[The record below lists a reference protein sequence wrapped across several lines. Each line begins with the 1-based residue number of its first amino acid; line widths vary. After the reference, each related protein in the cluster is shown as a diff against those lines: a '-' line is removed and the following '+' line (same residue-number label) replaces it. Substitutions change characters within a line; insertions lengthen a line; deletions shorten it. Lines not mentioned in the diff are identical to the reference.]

1 MHALER
7 TRLLKNGKRAIK
19 AYSSIKE
26 EQTSASWSI
35 MFDTTETN
43 YGLRQ
48 VNYIYKN
55 PMAELKEANVDEQTP
70 SSDFK

>member
-1 MHALER
+1 
-7 TRLLKNGKRAIK
+7 
-19 AYSSIKE
+19 
-26 EQTSASWSI
+26 

>member
-1 MHALER
+1 
-7 TRLLKNGKRAIK
+7 
-19 AYSSIKE
+19 
-26 EQTSASWSI
+26 

-48 VNYIYKN
+48 VKSIYKN